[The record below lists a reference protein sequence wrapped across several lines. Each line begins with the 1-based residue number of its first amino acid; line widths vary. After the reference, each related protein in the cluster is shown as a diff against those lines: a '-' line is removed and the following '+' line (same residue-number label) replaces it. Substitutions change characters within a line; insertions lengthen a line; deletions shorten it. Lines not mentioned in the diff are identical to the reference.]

1 MSYDHWKTTN
11 PQDNE
16 PGNAPQSGDR
26 AESPE
31 NPFAQRAAQTEAV
44 NHEAQKKA
52 LIPVGPKGVELRDV
66 DAMFRFARCYLQ
78 SRLAPPAY
86 RTEQQ
91 LVIVWATAAELGLS
105 PMQAVSGMT
114 IINNKVGIMGDLALA
129 MVEGS
134 GLLTQKSVSYEGEGD
149 ELVCKVSLRRKKRQ
163 AETYSFSVAEAKQA
177 GIYERSSVWKSY
189 PKRMCYY
196 RALGF
201 GLRDEFSD
209 VLKGIKTVEELQDY
223 PENHNGK

>member
-1 MSYDHWKTTN
+1 MNYDSWKIHKHG
-11 PQDNE
+11 DDE
-16 PGNAPQSGDR
+16 PAESAPQSGER
-26 AESPE
+26 AAEPDQ
-31 NPFAQRAAQTEAV
+31 NPFAERVARAEGA

-52 LIPVGPKGVELRDV
+52 LIPVGPHGVELRDV

-78 SRLAPPAY
+78 SRLAPPAF

-91 LVIVWATAAELGLS
+91 LVICWATAAELGLS
-105 PMQAVSGMT
+105 PMQAISGMT

-129 MVEGS
+129 MVEAS
-134 GLLTQKSVSYEGEGD
+134 GRLADKGVEYTGEGE
-149 ELVCKVSLRRKKRQ
+149 ELECQLTLRRKGRKGH
-163 AETYSFSVAEAKQA
+163 TYSFSVREAKAA
-177 GIYERSSVWKSY
+177 GIYERSAVWKNY

-223 PENHNGK
+223 PENGK